1 MDLKTQRPNTLHS
14 DNLMIK
20 NRHLYPVTLK
30 LSCG

>member
-1 MDLKTQRPNTLHS
+1 MGLKTQQPNTLHP

-20 NRHLYPVTLK
+20 NRPLYPVTLK